1 MGTDGLVC
9 VISISH
15 LLEAVVWKCSVKKGL
30 IEILKNL
37 QDNACA
43 RVSFFIQLQAEPAI
57 TLFKKKTPGQV
68 LSVEI
73 CQFLRQPVFYRTP
86 PVAASNLLRYDH
98 GVRHEMRISH
108 NQTF

>member
-30 IEILKNL
+30 LEILQNL

-57 TLFKKKTPGQV
+57 TLFKIC
-68 LSVEI
+68 VEI

-98 GVRHEMRISH
+98 GVRNEMRISH
-108 NQTF
+108 NQMF

>member
-30 IEILKNL
+30 LEILQNL

-57 TLFKKKTPGQV
+57 TLFKKRLWHRCFPLKFAK
-68 LSVEI
+68 
-73 CQFLRQPVFYRTP
+73 FLRQPVFYRTP
-86 PVAASNLLRYDH
+86 PVAASTLLRHDH
-98 GVRHEMRISH
+98 GVRHEIRISH
-108 NQTF
+108 NQMF